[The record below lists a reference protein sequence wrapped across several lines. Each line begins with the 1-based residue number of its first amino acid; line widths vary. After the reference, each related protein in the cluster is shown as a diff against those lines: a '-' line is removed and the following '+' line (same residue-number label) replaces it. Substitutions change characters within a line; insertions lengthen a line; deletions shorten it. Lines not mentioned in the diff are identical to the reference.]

1 MALPDTSD
9 NDERLHA
16 MEERLTFQ
24 QRVIDELNEVVLHH
38 EHRLE
43 QLSREVARFAASLQ
57 RLADSS
63 PGEDL
68 PHEKPPHY

>member
-1 MALPDTSD
+1 MALPDAPD
-9 NDERLHA
+9 NDKRLHA

-24 QRVIDELNEVVLHH
+24 QRVIDELNDVVLHH

-57 RLADSS
+57 RLADSA

>member
-1 MALPDTSD
+1 MTLPKIPEDR
-9 NDERLHA
+9 NRLLA

-38 EHRLE
+38 DQRLE
-43 QLSREVARFAASLQ
+43 QLSRELARFAVSLERVADASQ
-57 RLADSS
+57 GD
-63 PGEDL
+63 DL

>member
-1 MALPDTSD
+1 MALPDAPD